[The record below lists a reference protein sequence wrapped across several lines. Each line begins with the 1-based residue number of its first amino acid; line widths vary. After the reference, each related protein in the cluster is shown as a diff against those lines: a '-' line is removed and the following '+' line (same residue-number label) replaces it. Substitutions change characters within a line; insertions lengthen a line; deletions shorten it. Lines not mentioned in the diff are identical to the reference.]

1 MSINEKLINR
11 FLRWMESVR
20 VSLLVIKVMSVTIS
34 TVVSIIDGGIQL
46 LGQIG
51 VLIVDGLSP

>member
-20 VSLLVIKVMSVTIS
+20 VSLLVIKVISVTIS
-34 TVVSIIDGGIQL
+34 TVVSIINGGIQL

>member
-34 TVVSIIDGGIQL
+34 TVVSIINGGIQL

>member
-46 LGQIG
+46 LGQIA

>member
-1 MSINEKLINR
+1 
-11 FLRWMESVR
+11 MESVR

-46 LGQIG
+46 LGQIA

>member
-1 MSINEKLINR
+1 
-11 FLRWMESVR
+11 MESVR

-51 VLIVDGLSP
+51 ILIVDGLSP

>member
-51 VLIVDGLSP
+51 ILIVDGLSP

>member
-1 MSINEKLINR
+1 
-11 FLRWMESVR
+11 MESVR
-20 VSLLVIKVMSVTIS
+20 VSLLVIKVMSVTIN